1 MHKRKDCLMKK
12 IKIVVDS
19 SCDLDFE
26 LTEKYDIA
34 LVPFSIIIGEE
45 LYKENVTITK
55 EEFYQMMQTTKHHP
69 QTGLPRP
76 NEFFEVFEKFLKEDR
91 EIVCLT
97 ISGAFSG
104 TYNSAMVSSKMLDP
118 EKIHIVD
125 SRNSTLGLGLLT
137 IEAAKLAEKG
147 SSAKEIVEHLQK
159 LIPKTRTLAMA
170 GTLDWLQKGGRI
182 GKAQWLVGSLLG
194 FKPFIGIENGL
205 VTGFGRTRGL
215 ETAMETLKFVGMKA
229 IKDPDVKTL
238 IVGYTTLPEAAK
250 ELANYFKENASKKE
264 IILTRLG
271 AALGTQVGPGCF
283 GLGWIGEFDKKWLK
297 NKDSK

>member
-1 MHKRKDCLMKK
+1 MKK

-19 SCDLDFE
+19 TCDLDFA
-26 LTEKYDIA
+26 LAEKYDIA
-34 LVPFSIIIGEE
+34 LVPFSIIIGDK
-45 LYKENVTITK
+45 LYKENITITK
-55 EEFYQMMQTTKHHP
+55 EEFYKMMQTSKHHP
-69 QTGLPRP
+69 KTGLPRP
-76 NEFFEVFEKFLKEDR
+76 KEFFEVFEKYIKEER

-104 TYNSAMVSSKMLDP
+104 TYNSAMVSSKMLDT

-125 SRNSTLGLGLLT
+125 SQNSTLGLGLLA
-137 IEAAKLAEKG
+137 IEAAKMAEKG
-147 SSAKEIVEHLQK
+147 SSAAEIVEHLEE

-194 FKPFIGIENGL
+194 FKPFIGIEDGL

-215 ETAMETLKFVGMKA
+215 ETAMKTLKFVGRKVL
-229 IKDPDVKTL
+229 KDPKVEIL
-238 IVGYTTLPEAAK
+238 MVGYTTLPEAAK
-250 ELANYFKENASKKE
+250 ELANYYQKEAPNKE

-283 GLGWIGEFDKKWLK
+283 GLGWIGEFDKSWLK
-297 NKDSK
+297 HKK

>member
-1 MHKRKDCLMKK
+1 MKK

-19 SCDLDFE
+19 TCDLDSA
-26 LTEKYDIA
+26 LVEKYDIA
-34 LVPFSIIIGEE
+34 LVPFSVIFGDK
-45 LYKENVTITK
+45 LYKENITITK
-55 EEFYQMMQTTKHHP
+55 EEFYQMIQTSKDHP
-69 QTGLPRP
+69 QTGLPQP
-76 NEFFEVFEKFLKEDR
+76 KEFYDVFEKHLKEGR

-118 EKIHIVD
+118 KKIHIVD
-125 SRNSTLGLGLLT
+125 SRNSTLGLGLMT

-147 SSAKEIVEHLQK
+147 SSAQEIVAYLQK
-159 LIPKTRTLAMA
+159 IIPNVRTLAMA

-194 FKPFIGIENGL
+194 FKPFIGIEDGL
-205 VTGFGRTRGL
+205 VTGFGKTRGL
-215 ETAMETLKFVGMKA
+215 ETAMATLKFVGMKA
-229 IKDPDVKTL
+229 LKDPNVGTL
-238 IVGYTTLPEAAK
+238 MVGYTTLPDAAQ
-250 ELANYFKENASKKE
+250 ELANYFQEKSSNKE

-283 GLGWIGEFDKKWLK
+283 GLGWIGKFDKKWLK
-297 NKDSK
+297 QKESK

>member
-1 MHKRKDCLMKK
+1 MKK
-12 IKIVVDS
+12 IQIVVDS
-19 SCDLDFE
+19 TCDLDFE
-26 LTEKYDIA
+26 LAEKYDIA
-34 LVPFSIIIGEE
+34 LVPFSIIIGDE

-69 QTGLPRP
+69 KTGLPQP
-76 NEFFEVFEKFLKEDR
+76 KEFFEFFDKFLKEGR

-104 TYNSAMVSSKMLDP
+104 TYNSAMVSSKMLNP
-118 EKIHIVD
+118 EKIHLVD

-137 IEAAKLAEKG
+137 IEAAKMAKKG
-147 SSAKEIVEHLQK
+147 SSAKDIVEHLQNV
-159 LIPKTRTLAMA
+159 IPKTRTLAMA
-170 GTLDWLQKGGRI
+170 GTLEWLQKGGRI

-194 FKPFIGIENGL
+194 FKPFIGIEDG
-205 VTGFGRTRGL
+205 VITGFGRTRGL
-215 ETAMETLKFVGMKA
+215 ETAMKILKFVGMKA
-229 IKDPDVKTL
+229 LKDSEVKTL
-238 IVGYTTLPEAAK
+238 MVGYTTLPEAAK
-250 ELANYFKENASKKE
+250 ELAKYYQEKAPQKE

-297 NKDSK
+297 NKDSL

>member
-1 MHKRKDCLMKK
+1 MSNRKAFAMKK

-19 SCDLDFE
+19 TCDLDSE
-26 LTEKYDIA
+26 ITKKYDIA
-34 LVPFSIIIGEE
+34 IVPFSIIIGDE
-45 LYKENVTITK
+45 LFKENVTITK
-55 EEFYQMMQTTKHHP
+55 EEFYELMQTTKHHP
-69 QTGLPRP
+69 KTGLPRP
-76 NEFFEVFEKFLKEDR
+76 KEFYEVFEKFLKEDR

-118 EKIHIVD
+118 EKIHLVD

-137 IEAAKLAEKG
+137 IEAAKLAENG
-147 SSAKEIVEHLQK
+147 SSAQEIVDYLHK
-159 LIPKTRTLAMA
+159 LIPMTRTLAMA

-194 FKPFIGIENGL
+194 FKPFIGLEDGL

-215 ETAMETLKFVGMKA
+215 ETAMATLKFVGLQA
-229 IKDPDVKTL
+229 LKDPEATIL
-238 IVGYTTLPEAAK
+238 MVGYTTLPEAAQ
-250 ELANYFKENASKKE
+250 ELANYFKENSKGIE
-264 IILTRLG
+264 VILTRLG

-283 GLGWIGEFDKKWLK
+283 GLGWIGEFDKNWLK
-297 NKDSK
+297 KK